1 MKKKIILL
9 TYLVI
14 ALFIL
19 TGCIDDNYGE
29 DSNYIITNL
38 TENSWER
45 TYNERLSNG
54 RDAEILEHY
63 EFQKNS
69 KGFCK
74 THITYTNGKKEEKV
88 FYFQYTFITPNY
100 KYMLID
106 GSYWQIDKLTSST
119 LSIYETWENPLTTL
133 GQAYRENKTFYGTS
147 LK

>member
-1 MKKKIILL
+1 MKKKIILS

-14 ALFIL
+14 ALFII

-29 DSNYIITNL
+29 DSNDIVTNL
-38 TENSWER
+38 TENNWER
-45 TYNERLSNG
+45 TYNKRLQNG
-54 RDAEILEHY
+54 SDVKILEHY

-74 THITYTNGKKEEKV
+74 TYTAYTNGKKEEKI

-100 KYMLID
+100 KYILID
-106 GSYWQIDKLTSST
+106 GSYWQIDKLTSSI

-133 GQAYRENKTFYGTS
+133 GQPYRENKIFSGTP
-147 LK
+147 L